1 MNISTLI
8 EKIIQKNSTLSP
20 VMVVDEAGLFAEVFE
35 VLPGICCIEKPSGI
49 VLTAAM
55 ENDDVK
61 CFYLKYNMDISGFVA
76 SGKVRELSLTPEMIL
91 NEADDIRG
99 KIVGSIL
106 LSQEQYNIFVKRF
119 NSIYDELLSYDNID
133 SLVIKKVI
141 LHHICEQ
148 RMNTKELLIAV
159 LNEQITREKL
169 VKAELLQMFTSVVR
183 DELSISINLY
193 TDYRVLLLKV
203 LITYSNIHYHECGGA
218 SMANYLLDLP
228 DSDVS
233 ALACFVMDNAD
244 CLGPSLSKLNLTLE
258 KVESEKLTYALPQLF
273 VKYIGKHFDE
283 YQSMDIYRH
292 KLWTVEMKNVGCFAM
307 ECKKLS
313 ELLEQYVGY
322 VCGLNTVDQLWR
334 DYKKKLVDVDT
345 SFRKVEALYEQLA
358 LLPEF
363 YFEES
368 VHRTIVELRNQYHN
382 VIGNINGRLLRYYDS
397 FMGGRQRVRKQ
408 SEFIEEVK
416 FAPKTVFIFAD
427 GFRYEMAQ
435 ELAGRFSDYEIVDHD
450 VIGELPSETEIGM
463 NSYFIIDEKVR
474 LNEKNSFTLVGEG
487 KAIFY
492 IYEWRKNNLAKKL
505 GCEVITFEE
514 FKQKKNYQE
523 SVICFFDEAD
533 ISMHHYNSATKMLEA
548 ISNLEQII
556 RYSLKRKYDVVLL
569 SDHGYVDIE
578 KKIEIQDTNITVD
591 KKKSR
596 YLILNRDEA
605 VDSMY
610 YCDNIKTADYLELGD
625 KKLCFINS
633 TNSLRET
640 GRYNHGGISL
650 QENVITAF
658 QFRGAAEEKSIE
670 THIIFE
676 ALKAYN
682 ELTGRIRGARGYTCN
697 ILTGTD
703 VVFTIM
709 IDVEDYQLHVP
720 VRQYEPGTDFLV
732 MVSNGE
738 KTEKAVVKKEGGRV
752 IDKDLDI
759 FS

>member
-1 MNISTLI
+1 M
-8 EKIIQKNSTLSP
+8 
-20 VMVVDEAGLFAEVFE
+20 
-35 VLPGICCIEKPSGI
+35 
-49 VLTAAM
+49 
-55 ENDDVK
+55 
-61 CFYLKYNMDISGFVA
+61 
-76 SGKVRELSLTPEMIL
+76 
-91 NEADDIRG
+91 
-99 KIVGSIL
+99 
-106 LSQEQYNIFVKRF
+106 
-119 NSIYDELLSYDNID
+119 
-133 SLVIKKVI
+133 
-141 LHHICEQ
+141 
-148 RMNTKELLIAV
+148 
-159 LNEQITREKL
+159 
-169 VKAELLQMFTSVVR
+169 
-183 DELSISINLY
+183 
-193 TDYRVLLLKV
+193 
-203 LITYSNIHYHECGGA
+203 
-218 SMANYLLDLP
+218 
-228 DSDVS
+228 
-233 ALACFVMDNAD
+233 
-244 CLGPSLSKLNLTLE
+244 
-258 KVESEKLTYALPQLF
+258 
-273 VKYIGKHFDE
+273 KYIGKHFDE
-283 YQSMDIYRH
+283 YKSMDIYAH
-292 KLWTVEMKNVGCFAM
+292 KLWTEEMKMLIFCYGM
-307 ECKKLS
+307 QKLS

-334 DYKKKLVDVDT
+334 DYKKKLVDIDT
-345 SFRKVEALYEQLA
+345 SFRKVEALYEKLA

-368 VHRTIVELRNQYHN
+368 VHRTIIELHNQYHN

-397 FMGGRQRVRKQ
+397 FMSGRQRVRKQ

-435 ELAGRFSDYEIVDHD
+435 ELARCFSEYEIVDYD

-463 NSYFIIDEKVR
+463 NSYFIIDEMVR

-492 IYEWRKNNLAKKL
+492 IHEWRKNNLAKKL

-514 FKQKKNYQE
+514 FKQIKNYRG
-523 SVICFFDEAD
+523 SVLCFFDEAD
-533 ISMHHYNSATKMLEA
+533 INMHHYNSATKMSEA

-578 KKIEIQDTNITVD
+578 KKIEIQDTNISVD

-596 YLILNRDEA
+596 YLTLNRDEA

-610 YCDNIKTADYLELGD
+610 YCDNIKTADYLKVGD

-640 GRYNHGGISL
+640 SRYNHGGISL

-658 QFRGAAEEKSIE
+658 QFKGAAEEKNIE

-738 KTEKAVVKKEGGRV
+738 KTEKAVIKKRAAE
-752 IDKDLDI
+752 
-759 FS
+759 

>member
-20 VMVVDEAGLFAEVFE
+20 VIVVDEAGLFAEVFE
-35 VLPGICCIEKPSGI
+35 TLPGVCCIEKPSGI
-49 VLTAAM
+49 ALTTAM
-55 ENDDVK
+55 ANDDIK
-61 CFYLKYNMDISGFVA
+61 CFYLKHNMDISGFVA
-76 SGKVRELSLTPEMIL
+76 SGKARVLRLTPDLIL
-91 NEADDIRG
+91 NEADDFRG
-99 KIVGSIL
+99 RITGTIS
-106 LSQEQYNIFVKRF
+106 LSQEQYRIFVKQF
-119 NSIYDELLSYDNID
+119 DSIYNELHSYDIID
-133 SLVIKKVI
+133 SLVMKKVI
-141 LHHICEQ
+141 LHHICNQ
-148 RMNTKELLIAV
+148 RMNAKELLIAV

-169 VKAELLQMFTSVVR
+169 VKAELLQIFTTAVW
-183 DELSISINLY
+183 DELSISVNLY
-193 TDYRVLLLKV
+193 MDYRELLAKV
-203 LITYSNIHYHECGGA
+203 LITYSHILYHECGGV
-218 SMANYLLDLP
+218 SMANYLLDIP
-228 DSDVS
+228 VSDVS
-233 ALACFVMDNAD
+233 ALVCFVMNNAD
-244 CLGPSLSKLNLTLE
+244 CLEPSLSKLNLTLE
-258 KVESEKLTYALPQLF
+258 KVEPEKLTYALPQLF

-283 YQSMDIYRH
+283 YQSMDIYTH
-292 KLWTVEMKNVGCFAM
+292 KLWTAEMKNVGYFAM

-334 DYKKKLVDVDT
+334 DYKKKLVDIDT
-345 SFRKVEALYEQLA
+345 SFRKVEALYEKLA

-368 VHRTIVELRNQYHN
+368 VHRTIIELHNQYHN

-397 FMGGRQRVRKQ
+397 FMSGRQRVRKQ
-408 SEFIEEVK
+408 SKFIEAVK

-435 ELAGRFSDYEIVDHD
+435 ELARRFSGYEIVDYD

-492 IYEWRKNNLAKKL
+492 IHEWRKNNLAKKL
-505 GCEVITFEE
+505 SREVITFEE
-514 FKQKKNYQE
+514 FKQKKNYRG
-523 SVICFFDEAD
+523 SVLCFFDEAD
-533 ISMHHYNSATKMLEA
+533 INMHHYNSATKMSEA

-596 YLILNRDEA
+596 YLVLNKAEA

-633 TNSLRET
+633 TNSLCET

-658 QFRGAAEEKSIE
+658 QFKGAVEEKNIE

-703 VVFTIM
+703 VVFTVM
-709 IDVEDYQLHVP
+709 IDGEEFQLHVP
-720 VRQYEPGTDFLV
+720 VRQYEPGTDFLI

-738 KTEKAVVKKEGGRV
+738 NTEKAVVKKEGGRV